1 MVGFLGRTIL
11 VHERDVARW
20 ELACPVEVECDA
32 RESLG
37 AIEGDMRWISTI
49 VPVGKLRV
57 DGLKIGH
64 DRQPSADSQRL
75 VEPREFLAR
84 VLEMLDRFSAC
95 DEVEGALEYRRVVVK
110 EWVIQMHLMTS
121 VRQHLRERWRWSA
134 SVIQTDLLGRQD
146 TQQRFRESAQKI
158 AVTSV
163 VDVVAVLVVTRAFF
177 DRGWKVWVG
186 EQCRLTTSA
195 API

>member
-1 MVGFLGRTIL
+1 MVIAVVSMVGFLGRAIL

-20 ELACPVEVECDA
+20 ELAGPTEVECDA

-37 AIEGDMRWISTI
+37 AIKGDMRWIATI
-49 VPVGKLRV
+49 VPVGELRV

-64 DRQPSADSQRL
+64 DRQPSAGSQRL
-75 VEPREFLAR
+75 VEPLKFLAR
-84 VLEMLDRFSAC
+84 VMEMLGRFSAC
-95 DEVEGALEYRRVVVK
+95 DEVELALENRKIGVK

-134 SVIQTDLLGRQD
+134 SVIQTDLLGWQD
-146 TQQRFRESAQKI
+146 TQQRLREGAQKI

-163 VDVVAVLVVTRAFF
+163 VDVVAVLVIARAFLAS
-177 DRGWKVWVG
+177 GW
-186 EQCRLTTSA
+186 
-195 API
+195 